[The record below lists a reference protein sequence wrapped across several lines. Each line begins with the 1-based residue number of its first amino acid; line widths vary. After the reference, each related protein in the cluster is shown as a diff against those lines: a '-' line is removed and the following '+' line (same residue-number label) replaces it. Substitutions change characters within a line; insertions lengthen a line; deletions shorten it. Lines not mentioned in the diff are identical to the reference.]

1 MTFCMVFCS
10 IYISHHKSPQID
22 CRIAFLQLLFPGD
35 TWNLFAFLR
44 SQEPR
49 WIVFVISEP
58 KSRRGKTWAK
68 NEVCYA
74 VFIANMSAAY
84 GPPATRPQY
93 QTKVVAVEKT
103 TWKHLWHMICAL
115 KNHWVQYIEWLLAID
130 LTIQFGTQR
139 SGEEDPIWFFS
150 GRTPIR
156 RGSNDHWAAALWL
169 HWRNSRQCR
178 NITPRLLCPKVNM
191 WQIENAFG
199 VGTMILRII

>member
-10 IYISHHKSPQID
+10 NYISHHKSPQID
-22 CRIAFLQLLFPGD
+22 CRIAFWKNFFPGD
-35 TWNLFAFLR
+35 PWNLFAFLR

-58 KSRRGKTWAK
+58 FQPSWKNPGQKT
-68 NEVCYA
+68 EVCYA

-93 QTKVVAVEKT
+93 WKKVVAGK
-103 TWKHLWHMICAL
+103 KSDMKAPMICAL
-115 KNHWVQYIEWLLAID
+115 KKTTEYLEWLLAVD

-169 HWRNSRQCR
+169 QCR
-178 NITPRLLCPKVNM
+178 NITPRFLCLKVKM
-191 WQIENAFG
+191 WQIE
-199 VGTMILRII
+199 MPLELEL